1 MVGIVIFIEAL
12 ALIFNKYKMNE
23 DLRKVLRY
31 IEENIRVTEQT
42 TIEYLD
48 PKGHIDRLE
57 SKQNQIIYGRR
68 GSGKS
73 LLLKSLKTRAKDN
86 IIISVNLDDYK
97 DISFPDSII
106 QVLRIVIKQL
116 KTNLDNNYSWWQVK
130 RGYQTRKISRSLD
143 KYLIQLDNRLRSPDQ
158 YEESMRSKTGS
169 KILGEASAGFG
180 ETNTKVGAEVSEEL
194 ESSKTLKIDKLNIL
208 RNELTDFKE
217 LIQQSSEYL
226 DKDIFL
232 ILDDFYFIRKTDQ
245 PYFADFFHRI
255 SKNTRLYL
263 KIASIKHRTSL
274 YTQGETYIGM
284 EVKHDG
290 QSLNLDYN
298 FENFNSLVSFMK
310 NLLISVNNKVDVN
323 IDYENVFSENGFRFL
338 CLASGG
344 VPRDF
349 FSLFLDLG
357 NKIINGQTSISKPLV
372 IETSIENLPN
382 KLEAFKTDSQDE
394 KEILEHYLQ
403 HIRNEIVENKK
414 WNAFLISNSEIL
426 KYPQINQAIKEL
438 VDLRLIHIANSN
450 TSSAPSDGTRYS
462 AYLVDVGLFPNA
474 NPRNF
479 KQVEPG
485 QKDEEGREDKIR
497 SSPKINLENFR
508 EYINGLKLD
517 KNLKITE

>member
-1 MVGIVIFIEAL
+1 MTKEL
-12 ALIFNKYKMNE
+12 N
-23 DLRKVLRY
+23 KVLRY
-31 IEENIRVTEQT
+31 IEENIRVTDQT

-57 SKQNQIIYGRR
+57 SKQNQIIFGRR

-73 LLLKSLKTRAKDN
+73 LLLKSLKASATNK
-86 IIISVNLDDYK
+86 IMISINLDDYK

-106 QVLRIVIKQL
+106 QVLRVVIKQL
-116 KTNLDNNYSWWQVK
+116 KNSLDSSYKWIQFK
-130 RGYQTRKISRSLD
+130 RRFKTKKIIRSLD
-143 KYLIQLDNRLRSPDQ
+143 KYLKQLEERLNNPDL
-158 YEESMRSKTGS
+158 YEESSKNKYGS
-169 KILGEASAGFG
+169 KISGEASSGYGTSTAKIG
-180 ETNTKVGAEVSEEL
+180 SELTE
-194 ESSKTLKIDKLNIL
+194 ESEASRTIKIDKLNIL
-208 RNELTDFKE
+208 RNELTDFKD
-217 LIQQSSEYL
+217 LIQKTSECL

-232 ILDDFYFIRKTDQ
+232 ILDDFYFIRKADQ

-284 EVKHDG
+284 EIKHDG

-298 FENFNSLVSFMK
+298 FESFNSLVSFMK
-310 NLLISVNNKVDVN
+310 DLLNNINRIVDVN
-323 IDYENVFSENGFRFL
+323 IDYEKLFSENGFRFL

-349 FSLFLDLG
+349 FSLFIDLG
-357 NKIINGQTSISKPLV
+357 NKIINGQSGISKPMV

-403 HIRNEIVENKK
+403 YIRIEIVENKR
-414 WNAFLISNSEIL
+414 WNSFLISNSEVL

-438 VDLRLIHIANSN
+438 VDLRLIHLANSN

-485 QKDEEGREDKIR
+485 QKDDDGREDKIR
-497 SSPKINLENFR
+497 SSPKLNLEIFN
-508 EYINGLKLD
+508 EYISELKLN

>member
-1 MVGIVIFIEAL
+1 MIKEL
-12 ALIFNKYKMNE
+12 N
-23 DLRKVLRY
+23 KVLRY
-31 IEENIRVTEQT
+31 IEENIRVTEQA

-48 PKGHIDRLE
+48 PKGHIDRLK
-57 SKQNQIIYGRR
+57 SKQNQIIFGRR

-73 LLLKSLKTRAKDN
+73 LLLKSIKTNSTDKV
-86 IIISVNLDDYK
+86 IISVNLDDFK

-106 QVLRIVIKQL
+106 QVLRVVIKQL
-116 KTNLDNNYSWWQVK
+116 ESNINSSYSWWQIKKGVEL
-130 RGYQTRKISRSLD
+130 RKIKNSLK
-143 KYLIQLDNRLRSPDQ
+143 KYLRQLENRLSTPDF
-158 YEESMRSKTGS
+158 YEESTRSKHGS
-169 KILGEASAGFG
+169 KISGEASSGLNKSSAKIAS
-180 ETNTKVGAEVSEEL
+180 ELSEEI
-194 ESSKTLKIDKLNIL
+194 ESSKTLRIDKLNIL

-217 LIQQSSEYL
+217 LIQKTSEKL

-232 ILDDFYFIRKTDQ
+232 ILDDFYFIRKRDQ

-284 EVKHDG
+284 EIKHDG

-298 FENFNSLVSFMK
+298 FENFNSLVTFMK
-310 NLLISVNNKVDVN
+310 DLLNSINKKVDVT
-323 IDYENVFSENGFRFL
+323 IDYEKLFSENGFRFL

-349 FSLFLDLG
+349 LSLFIDLG
-357 NKIINGQTSISKPLV
+357 NKIINGQSSISKPLV

-382 KLEAFKTDSQDE
+382 KLEAFNTDSQDE
-394 KEILEHYLQ
+394 REILEYYLQ
-403 HIRNEIVENKK
+403 YIKSEIVDNRK
-414 WNAFLISNSEIL
+414 WNSFLVSNSEVL

-438 VDLRLIHIANSN
+438 VDLRLIHLANSN

-497 SSPKINLENFR
+497 SSPKINLELFDQH
-508 EYINGLKLD
+508 ISSLKLQ

>member
-1 MVGIVIFIEAL
+1 MTQ
-12 ALIFNKYKMNE
+12 
-23 DLRKVLRY
+23 DLNKVLKY

-57 SKQNQIIYGRR
+57 SKQNQIIFGRR

-73 LLLKSLKTRAKDN
+73 LLLKSLKARGTDKV
-86 IIISVNLDDYK
+86 IISINLDDYK

-106 QVLRIVIKQL
+106 QVLRVVIRQL
-116 KTNLDNNYSWWQVK
+116 KDSLDNSYKWFQLKKGFES
-130 RGYQTRKISRSLD
+130 RKIIKSLD
-143 KYLIQLDNRLRSPDQ
+143 KYLKQIEKRLTNPDQ
-158 YEESMRSKTGS
+158 YEESSKNKYGS
-169 KILGEASAGFG
+169 KVTGEASSGYGKSTA
-180 ETNTKVGAEVSEEL
+180 KVGSELSEES
-194 ESSKTLKIDKLNIL
+194 ESSRTIKIDKLNIL
-208 RNELTDFKE
+208 RNELTDFKD
-217 LIQQSSEYL
+217 LIQKSSEYL

-232 ILDDFYFIRKTDQ
+232 ILDDFYFIRKSDQ

-284 EVKHDG
+284 EIKHDG

-298 FENFNSLVSFMK
+298 FESFNSLVSFMK
-310 NLLISVNNKVDVN
+310 DLLNNINRIVGVN
-323 IDYENVFSENGFRFL
+323 IDYERLFSENGFRFL

-349 FSLFLDLG
+349 FSLFIDLG
-357 NKIINGQTSISKPLV
+357 NKILNGQTGISKPMV

-403 HIRNEIVENKK
+403 YIRNEVIDNNK
-414 WNAFLISNSEIL
+414 WNSFLISNSDIL
-426 KYPQINQAIKEL
+426 RFPQINQAIKEL
-438 VDLRLIHIANSN
+438 VDLRLVHLANSN

-485 QKDEEGREDKIR
+485 QKDDEGREDKIR
-497 SSPKINLENFR
+497 SSPKLNLEHFSKFID
-508 EYINGLKLD
+508 ELKLD

>member
-1 MVGIVIFIEAL
+1 MTKEL
-12 ALIFNKYKMNE
+12 K
-23 DLRKVLRY
+23 KVLRY
-31 IEENIRVTEQT
+31 IEENIRVTEQA

-48 PKGHIDRLE
+48 PKGHIDRLK
-57 SKQNQIIYGRR
+57 SKQNQIIFGRR

-73 LLLKSLKTRAKDN
+73 LLLKSIKTQAMDKV
-86 IIISVNLDDYK
+86 IISVNLDDFK

-106 QVLRIVIKQL
+106 QVLRVVIKQL
-116 KTNLDNNYSWWQVK
+116 ESNINSSYSWWQIK
-130 RGYQTRKISRSLD
+130 KGFELRKIKNSLK
-143 KYLIQLDNRLRSPDQ
+143 KYLRKLENRLSTPDS
-158 YEESMRSKTGS
+158 YEESTRSKHGS
-169 KILGEASAGFG
+169 KISGEASGGLNKSSARIAS
-180 ETNTKVGAEVSEEL
+180 ELSEEI
-194 ESSKTLKIDKLNIL
+194 EFSKTLRIDKLNIL

-217 LIQQSSEYL
+217 LIQQTSEKL

-232 ILDDFYFIRKTDQ
+232 ILDDFYFIRKRDQ

-284 EVKHDG
+284 EIKHDG

-298 FENFNSLVSFMK
+298 FENFNSLVAFMK
-310 NLLISVNNKVDVN
+310 DLLNSINKKVDVT
-323 IDYENVFSENGFRFL
+323 IDYEKLFSENGFRFL

-349 FSLFLDLG
+349 LSLFIDLG
-357 NKIINGQTSISKPLV
+357 NKIINGQSSISKPLV

-382 KLEAFKTDSQDE
+382 KLEAFNTDSQDE
-394 KEILEHYLQ
+394 REILEYYLQ
-403 HIRNEIVENKK
+403 YIKSEIVDNRK
-414 WNAFLISNSEIL
+414 WNSFLVSNSEVL

-438 VDLRLIHIANSN
+438 VDLRLIHLANSN

-497 SSPKINLENFR
+497 SSPKINLELFDQH
-508 EYINGLKLD
+508 ISSLKLQKD
-517 KNLKITE
+517 LKITE

>member
-1 MVGIVIFIEAL
+1 MTLEL
-12 ALIFNKYKMNE
+12 K
-23 DLRKVLRY
+23 KVLKY

-57 SKQNQIIYGRR
+57 SRQNQVIFGRR

-73 LLLKSLKTRAKDN
+73 LLLKSLKSHGQN
-86 IIISVNLDDYK
+86 IVMISINLDDFK

-106 QVLRIVIKQL
+106 QVLRVVIKQL
-116 KTNLDNNYSWWQVK
+116 KSSIDNSYKWHQFKKRLKVK
-130 RGYQTRKISRSLD
+130 KITKPLD
-143 KYLIQLDNRLRSPDQ
+143 KYLIQIEKRLNNPDQ
-158 YEESMRSKTGS
+158 YEESSKNKSGS
-169 KILGEASAGFG
+169 KVTGEASSSFG
-180 ETNTKVGAEVSEEL
+180 KTTAKVGSELSEES
-194 ESSKTLKIDKLNIL
+194 ESSRTIKIDKLNIL
-208 RNELTDFKE
+208 RNELPDFKE
-217 LIQQSSEYL
+217 LIQKASEYL

-232 ILDDFYFIRKTDQ
+232 ILDDFYFIRKIDQ
-245 PYFADFFHRI
+245 PYFIDFFHRI

-263 KIASIKHRTSL
+263 KIATIKHRTSL

-284 EVKHDG
+284 EIRHDG

-298 FENFNSLVSFMK
+298 FESFNSLVSFMK
-310 NLLISVNNKVDVN
+310 DLLNNINRIVGVN
-323 IDYENVFSENGFRFL
+323 IDYEKLFSENGFRFL

-349 FSLFLDLG
+349 FSLFIDLG
-357 NKIINGQTSISKPLV
+357 NKILNGQSGITKPMV

-394 KEILEHYLQ
+394 REILEHYLQ
-403 HIRNEIVENKK
+403 YIRKEVIENKR
-414 WNAFLISNSEIL
+414 WNSFLISNSEIVNF
-426 KYPQINQAIKEL
+426 PQINQAIKEL
-438 VDLRLIHIANSN
+438 VDLRLIHLANSN

-479 KQVEPG
+479 QQAEPG
-485 QKDEEGREDKIR
+485 QKDDRGREDKIR
-497 SSPKINLENFR
+497 SSPKLNLENFS
-508 EYINGLKLD
+508 EYINGLKLE
-517 KNLKITE
+517 KSLKITE